1 MEKELFEI
9 VGIDKRKQQML
20 VMLNYQDENH
30 IVQDG
35 VVTGVRYWDFNLG
48 IRSGAYGT
56 EHFAD
61 YIFHLKKT
69 YESDKKMQELSKERK
84 SQMLLINGGN
94 FVPPFKF
101 STFSSKSFLTDSGK
115 DFIETIVSR
124 SCNTFEDR
132 WDAMTQYSM
141 VREQVMAEREK
152 SKWTG
157 IHRKTEDNIRNIDG
171 EIRMLSDAEKKTG
184 FLGIKR

>member
-9 VGIDKRKQQML
+9 VGIDKKEQQML
-20 VMLNYQDENH
+20 VMLNFQDENH

-35 VVTGVRYWDFNLG
+35 VVTGVRYWNFNLG

-84 SQMLLINGGN
+84 SQMLLKNGGN
-94 FVPPFKF
+94 FVPPFKL
-101 STFSSKSFLTDSGK
+101 SVFSSKSFLTDSGK
-115 DFIETIVSR
+115 DFIALARRFLHLMWEMNGSR
-124 SCNTFEDR
+124 LSRF
-132 WDAMTQYSM
+132 DARSIY
-141 VREQVMAEREK
+141 
-152 SKWTG
+152 
-157 IHRKTEDNIRNIDG
+157 KT
-171 EIRMLSDAEKKTG
+171 T
-184 FLGIKR
+184 